1 MCSNSALMF
10 IYHMGVCK
18 DAVAGPHQLRCML
31 AWQVGYI
38 DDRFGP
44 LGLAA
49 VVTLALTSIFIISVV
64 DFTLDL
70 IQKP

>member
-1 MCSNSALMF
+1 MSVANSFPLMQ
-10 IYHMGVCK
+10 I
-18 DAVAGPHQLRCML
+18 
-31 AWQVGYI
+31 GYI

-64 DFTLDL
+64 DFTLDMV
-70 IQKP
+70 QKS

>member
-1 MCSNSALMF
+1 MLHILHVSC
-10 IYHMGVCK
+10 
-18 DAVAGPHQLRCML
+18 QLTLML
-31 AWQVGYI
+31 AVQVGYI

-64 DFTLDL
+64 DFTMDM
-70 IQKP
+70 IQRD